1 MTLKTLTATLSA
13 LLLIACASTDASQ
26 ATGPAP
32 TPVAAAP
39 QVAAPAQTA
48 PAPQSTAPAQGD
60 APALWRVADAD
71 TTIWLFG
78 TIHVLPQGFEW
89 RNTVI
94 NAAIEASDALV
105 LETVTGDSQSDAAL
119 LLMRLG
125 VTSGLPPVSER
136 IDAELLPKL
145 ASMIARGPFPESFLN
160 GLETWA
166 ASLMLVGVTLNDLG
180 LDSDS
185 GVEDQLELIFQ
196 LAERPISGLETPA
209 EQLGFF
215 DALPEDAQR
224 YFLSSV
230 IDTPEDIREE
240 FDAML
245 NAWRTGDEEAIA
257 RTFDD
262 ELVQSEPLREALL
275 IHRNA
280 NWAAWLDERLD
291 EPGTIFVAV
300 GAGHLAGEDSVQ
312 DFLRAAGI
320 EAVRVQ

>member
-1 MTLKTLTATLSA
+1 MTVKFLTAALSA
-13 LLLIACASTDASQ
+13 MLLSAC
-26 ATGPAP
+26 
-32 TPVAAAP
+32 
-39 QVAAPAQTA
+39 APAQTPQAVA
-48 PAPQSTAPAQGD
+48 PAPVATAPAHQGD
-60 APALWRVADAD
+60 APALWRVSDED

-78 TIHVLPQGFEW
+78 TIHVLPDGFVW
-89 RNTVI
+89 RNPI
-94 NAAIEASDALV
+94 IDAAIAESDALV
-105 LETVTGDSQSDAAL
+105 LETVSGDGQSDAAL
-119 LLMRLG
+119 LLMQLG
-125 VTSGLPPVSER
+125 VSSDLPPIGER
-136 IDAELLPKL
+136 IDPELLPQL

-196 LAERPISGLETPA
+196 LANRPISGLETPA
-209 EQLGFF
+209 QQLGFF
-215 DALPEDAQR
+215 DTLPEEAQR

-230 IDTPEDIREE
+230 IDTPEDIRTE

-245 NAWRTGDEEAIA
+245 EAWRSGDEEEIA

-262 ELVQSEPLREALL
+262 ELVLSEPLRQTLL
-275 IHRNA
+275 TRRNA
-280 NWAAWLDERLD
+280 NWAAWVRERLD
-291 EPGTIFVAV
+291 EPGTVFMAV

-320 EAVRVQ
+320 ETARVQ